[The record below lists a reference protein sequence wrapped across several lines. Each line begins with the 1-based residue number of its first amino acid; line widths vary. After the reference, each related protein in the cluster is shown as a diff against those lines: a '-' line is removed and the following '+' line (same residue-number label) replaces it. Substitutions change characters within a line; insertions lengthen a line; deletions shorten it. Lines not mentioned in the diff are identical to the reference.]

1 MRVTVDAT
9 ICAGC
14 HICELTCSFH
24 HLQHFAP
31 RRSSI
36 EIFKDPQ
43 TREIIPK
50 VHPKPKF
57 NRIGC
62 DGCAELQYPLCA
74 ASCPADAIMV
84 ADRMSA

>member
-1 MRVTVDAT
+1 MRITIDRT

-36 EIFKDPQ
+36 KIFKHPQ
-43 TREIIPK
+43 TRDIDPMVFYGSEGDR
-50 VHPKPKF
+50 F
-57 NRIGC
+57 GC
-62 DGCAELQYPLCA
+62 DGCEDLQYPLCA
-74 ASCPADAIMV
+74 ANCPADAISV
-84 ADRMSA
+84 AG